1 MPPSPLD
8 APAAPAAP
16 LPPTR
21 AEALRYWLK
30 LGCISFGGPA
40 GQIAIMHED
49 LVERRRWISEGRFL
63 HALNYCMLLPGP
75 EAQQLATYIGWLLHR
90 TRGGIVAG
98 GLFVLPSLL
107 LLIALS
113 WIYVAFGH
121 VPAIAGI
128 FYGIKPAVTALVVHA
143 AWRVG
148 SRTLRNGWLWGIA
161 AAAFVAIFALKLP
174 FPLIVLAAGAL
185 GYLGGRLA
193 PRHFAPAGGHGPRG
207 GSHGPAVIDDHTPTP
222 AHARF
227 RWRFFCQVLAA
238 SLGLWALALGLL
250 TAAFGWQGALTQ
262 MGWFF
267 TKAALLTFG
276 GAYAVLPYL
285 YQGAVDHYHWLTA
298 TQMMDGLAL
307 GETTPGPLIMVVSF
321 VGFLGGWST
330 QVFGPDALLPAGAA
344 AALVV
349 TFFTFLAVLRLHPAG
364 RPLHRVHPWQA
375 GLHRAADG
383 HHGRRGGRHRQPGR
397 VLCLARAVAPGLG
410 GSLRLAVRTAGPGC
424 RSRAAAL
431 EGGRDPRGSGR
442 GAGRPGDH
450 AGAPGWVGKAA
461 AWYRPRM
468 GISAGC
474 AAAPQAWRP
483 WPQTRR
489 GTLGGTPTSSTGSA

>member
-1 MPPSPLD
+1 MPSSLQTAPNPPAPL
-8 APAAPAAP
+8 PAAPVA
-16 LPPTR
+16 PTR

-90 TRGGIVAG
+90 TWGGIVAG
-98 GLFVLPSLL
+98 GLFVLPSLV
-107 LLIALS
+107 LLIGLS

-128 FYGIKPAVTALVVHA
+128 FYGIKPAVTALVVQA

-193 PRHFAPAGGHGPRG
+193 PRHFSPAGGHGPRG
-207 GSHGPAVIDDHTPTP
+207 GSHGPAVIDDDTPTP

-227 RWRFFCQVLAA
+227 RWRFFSQVLAA

-250 TAAFGWQGALTQ
+250 AAAFGWQGALTQ

-349 TFFTFLAVLRLHPAG
+349 TFFTFLPSFAFILLGGPFIESTHGRLGFTAPLTGITAAVVGVIANLAVFFAWHVLWPR
-364 RPLHRVHPWQA
+364 
-375 GLHRAADG
+375 GLDG
-383 HHGRRGGRHRQPGR
+383 HFDWPSALLG
-397 VLCLARAVAPGLG
+397 LAA
-410 GSLRLAVRTAGPGC
+410 
-424 RSRAAAL
+424 AAAL
-431 EGGRDPRGSGR
+431 LRWKVGVIPVVV
-442 GAGRPGDH
+442 GAGL
-450 AGAPGWVGKAA
+450 AGLAITLVRQVG
-461 AWYRPRM
+461 
-468 GISAGC
+468 
-474 AAAPQAWRP
+474 
-483 WPQTRR
+483 
-489 GTLGGTPTSSTGSA
+489 